1 MAYIRNTDQ
10 KQSPIT
16 IGKKWDK
23 GAIYIGRGSPLGNP
37 FVMKGTSQE
46 ERDRVCDAYI
56 VWFNA
61 KIHDHDSEVLGE
73 LSRIYLLAK
82 KQPIILGCFCSPKR
96 CHGETIKAFLD
107 TYLN

>member
-1 MAYIRNTDQ
+1 MAYIRAEH
-10 KQSPIT
+10 KQYHIT

-23 GAIYIGRGSPLGNP
+23 DAIYIGRGSPLGNP
-37 FVMKGTSQE
+37 FAMKGMSQE

-56 VWFNA
+56 VWFDEKVA
-61 KIHDHDSEVLGE
+61 ERDQAVMGE

-82 KQPIILGCFCSPKR
+82 KQPVTLGCFCAPKR

-107 TYLN
+107 QYPT